1 MSKFKKY
8 KINILKNSKN
18 NMATNFDFKIC
29 NVTTDYY
36 LDNVNLFNKKIFPN
50 VIPKVPIIRI
60 FGITDNGNYLSQY
73 IE

>member
-1 MSKFKKY
+1 
-8 KINILKNSKN
+8 
-18 NMATNFDFKIC
+18 MAADFDFKIC

-50 VIPKVPIIRI
+50 VISKVPIIRI
-60 FGITDNGNYLSQY
+60 FGITDNGNCLSQH